1 MKRRRVLAV
10 LVATAAVA
18 TAAIGWLRY
27 PIWRAQKMVADQM
40 LDPGSATFREVRVV
54 KGAVCGFVNAK
65 NRYGAYV
72 GYTMFAVEDAGA
84 ILIQPTT
91 SPDTSI
97 NGTLGEKYA
106 RMKELEARLA
116 LLKRILGYCD
126 AQQLPGSAQ

>member
-1 MKRRRVLAV
+1 MKRREG
-10 LVATAAVA
+10 LVVFITAAAVVA
-18 TAAIGWLRY
+18 AVFGWLRY

-72 GYTMFAVEDAGA
+72 GYTMFAVEDTGA

-97 NGTLGEKYA
+97 SGTLGEKYA

-126 AQQLPGSAQ
+126 AQQLPGSAK